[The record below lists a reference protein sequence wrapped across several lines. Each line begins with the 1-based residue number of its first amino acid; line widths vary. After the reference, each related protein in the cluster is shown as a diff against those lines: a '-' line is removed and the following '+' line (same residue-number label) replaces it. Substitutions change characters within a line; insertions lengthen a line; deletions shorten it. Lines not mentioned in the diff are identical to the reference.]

1 MVQVSS
7 GYPRLL
13 GDIGGTHA
21 RWAWLSGAGMP
32 LQDLAIRRCADD
44 GSLHESAAGYL
55 AATGHLA
62 PKWAC
67 IGIATPV
74 AGDQV
79 RMTNSRWA
87 FSISQLERDLGVER
101 CLVINDFTALA
112 MSLPALGAGDLR
124 AVGGGTPAALAPR
137 ALLGPGTGLGVSGLV
152 PSAAGGWSPL
162 SGEGGHVT
170 LAAADDEEAAVLAV
184 LRRRFGHS
192 SAERALSGPG
202 LVNLFEAL
210 CTIEGRVPGA
220 LEPADV
226 TRAAL
231 AGDNLQC
238 QQAVRLFSGFLG
250 NVAGNLALT
259 LGARGGVYIGGGIV
273 PRLGGAFDAALF
285 RRRFEQ
291 KGRFSSYLEPVPTW
305 VITAPA
311 PALLG
316 AARALDLL
324 PA

>member
-1 MVQVSS
+1 MASG

-21 RWAWLSGAGMP
+21 RWAWLAEAGAA
-32 LQDLAIRRCADD
+32 LQDLAVRRCADD
-44 GSLHESAAGYL
+44 SSLYESAAGYL

-67 IGIATPV
+67 IGVATPV
-74 AGDQV
+74 TGDRV
-79 RMTNSRWA
+79 HMTNSRWA
-87 FSISQLERDLGVER
+87 FSISQLQRELGVER

-124 AVGGGTPAALAPR
+124 AVGGGTPAARAPL

-152 PSAAGGWSPL
+152 PGAAGGWSPL

-170 LAAADDEEAAVLAV
+170 LAAVDDEEAAVLAA
-184 LRRRFGHS
+184 LRRRFGHA

-202 LVNLFEAL
+202 LVNLYDAL
-210 CTIEGRVPGA
+210 CAIEGRVPA
-220 LEPADV
+220 TMEPADV

-231 AGDNLQC
+231 AGDDPQC
-238 QQAVRLFSGFLG
+238 ARAVRLFSGFLG

-273 PRLGGAFDAALF
+273 PRLGGAFDDALF
-285 RRRFEQ
+285 RQRFEG
-291 KGRFSSYLEPVPTW
+291 KGRFASYLEPVPTW

-316 AARALDLL
+316 AARALDQI